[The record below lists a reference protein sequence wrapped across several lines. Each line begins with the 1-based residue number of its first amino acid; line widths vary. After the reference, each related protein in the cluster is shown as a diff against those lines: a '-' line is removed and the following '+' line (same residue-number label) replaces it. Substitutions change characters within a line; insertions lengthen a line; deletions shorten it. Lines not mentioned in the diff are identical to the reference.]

1 MHRRTMLTR
10 AMLFALSLPIMAA
23 CSDGHDYQAE
33 ILSNL
38 PDLSCQGLAKAS
50 GARWQSATP
59 GRRSI
64 ASSQFLALEDSSAV
78 LRHFDAIGYDYDAV
92 RDVQQAVPRV
102 YLAKMPSNLVS
113 VDELNTRKRLF
124 LSAMLP
130 AVLQVNEELREV
142 RRRLVAIDAC
152 EHSGLDVAQPVQD
165 WVAKVAE
172 RHRSEPQAAA
182 LLQKI
187 GEIPPSLALAQAAV
201 ESGWGTS
208 NPAQSINSLFGQYA
222 VSDDEAA
229 AIAKA
234 AKDKDKKLPAPRL
247 ASYDNILEA
256 VRAYADNL
264 NTHRAYAPF
273 RERRL
278 AMIEK
283 GEPLDGIKLAEKL
296 GPYSTRK
303 AGYVQD
309 VQRMIRRNSLAA
321 LDKADFGHHPV
332 EIALNSAR

>member
-1 MHRRTMLTR
+1 
-10 AMLFALSLPIMAA
+10 MLFALSLPFVAA

-33 ILSNL
+33 ILSTF

-50 GARWQSATP
+50 GTRWQSATP

-64 ASSQFLALEDSSAV
+64 AKSQFLALEDSDAV
-78 LRHFDAIGYDYDAV
+78 LRHFDAIGYDYEAV
-92 RDVQQAVPRV
+92 REDQQPVPRV
-102 YLAKMPSNLVS
+102 YLAKMPSDLS
-113 VDELNTRKRLF
+113 DIDELNTRKRLF
-124 LSAMLP
+124 LAAMLP

-152 EHSGLDVAQPVQD
+152 EHSGLAIAQPVRD

-172 RHRSEPQAAA
+172 RHRTEPEAAA

-222 VSDDEAA
+222 VMDEDAE
-229 AIAKA
+229 KEGT
-234 AKDKDKKLPAPRL
+234 KKTTIRL

-264 NTHRAYAPF
+264 NTHRAYGPF
-273 RERRL
+273 RARRL
-278 AMIEK
+278 AMIKK
-283 GEPLDGIKLAEKL
+283 GEPLNGLKLAEKL
-296 GPYSTRK
+296 GPYSTRR
-303 AGYVQD
+303 ADYIED
-309 VQRMIRRNSLAA
+309 VQRMIRRNGLAA
-321 LDKADFGHHPV
+321 LDRADFGHQTIEV
-332 EIALNSAR
+332 ALNSAR